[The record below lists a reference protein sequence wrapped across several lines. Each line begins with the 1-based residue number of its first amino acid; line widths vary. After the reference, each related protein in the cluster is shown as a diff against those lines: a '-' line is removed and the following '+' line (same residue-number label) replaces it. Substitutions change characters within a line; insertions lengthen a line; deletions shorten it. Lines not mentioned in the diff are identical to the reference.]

1 MFGDQCLRPGDVT
14 SADGPQQRYVFTIRL
29 PEQFETRVRATVF
42 AFCTS
47 FGRFVGA
54 GVNFLLGAAV
64 LHTHT
69 LGLPVALTAVV
80 FVIGLFIIPLAPE
93 TRGEVLPP

>member
-1 MFGDQCLRPGDVT
+1 
-14 SADGPQQRYVFTIRL
+14 L
-29 PEQFETRVRATVF
+29 PEQFETRVRATAF

-64 LHTHT
+64 LHMHT
-69 LGLPVALTAVV
+69 LGVPVALTALAFVV
-80 FVIGLFIIPLAPE
+80 GLFIIPFAPE
-93 TRGEVLPP
+93 TKGETLPQ